1 MQSWRVSPAIT
12 HPVEEWRLGVAEV
25 LAWRART
32 YLFSMSFAC
41 VGLLPEEDDRKAAGM
56 GDADTPFCLDVQW
69 VKATVD
75 A

>member
-32 YLFSMSFAC
+32 HLFSMSFATL
-41 VGLLPEEDDRKAAGM
+41 GEESTSASALGWAESFAPK
-56 GDADTPFCLDVQW
+56 P
-69 VKATVD
+69 
-75 A
+75 